1 MNIITLKSSTNNA
14 RSAKGCFGSKAGTE
28 REICAV
34 IPRPVRHGWLIG
46 RWRVRAPSRSH
57 DHALFRTF
65 VHDSNTVATDMDCMS
80 EPYFGIRSFHLTL
93 QGLVRFRIRNLFD
106 LKKNNAPIYL
116 LPNEVKYFR
125 VSTLIFPFSQASRTE
140 LAVKANYSYL
150 IR

>member
-1 MNIITLKSSTNNA
+1 MNYINLTQDRYRLLSLVHFFSEQSMNIITLKSSTNNA

-28 REICAV
+28 RERCAV

-65 VHDSNTVATDMDCMS
+65 VHDSNTVATDTDCMS

-106 LKKNNAPIYL
+106 LKKIML
-116 LPNEVKYFR
+116 LYICFQMK
-125 VSTLIFPFSQASRTE
+125 
-140 LAVKANYSYL
+140 
-150 IR
+150 